1 MTAVPTKLRSLV
13 RAYMLN
19 KGLEEVEVPEPLSE
33 RECFLFFRDANNI
46 IAVKILNMEH
56 IPLTSYKS
64 KVEEEI
70 LKIVKEMPQYADKA
84 YLAIHPLKIAY
95 LPPQRLFEA
104 SGIGLIEI
112 SGEEIVEKIPPRP
125 IRYKLEAQTRR
136 ELGRLGEELRKL
148 AERMSVIERRL
159 LNVETRLENLD
170 IPSTQA
176 LESRLSMEIE
186 KLSQRIAELE
196 AQLTKISARVEANEK
211 RIRELY
217 RKPLPPLKGEPG
229 ISALPDIAERG
240 EFAEE
245 AGLPDFIRGNPWLDV
260 LKKTKKK
267 SEK

>member
-33 RECFLFFRDANNI
+33 RERFLFFRDANNI
-46 IAVKILNMEH
+46 IAIKILDMENVS
-56 IPLTSYKS
+56 LTSYKS

-84 YLAIHPLKIAY
+84 YLAIRPLKIAY

-112 SGEEIVEKIPPRP
+112 SGEEIVEKIPSRP
-125 IRYKLEAQTRR
+125 LRYKLEAQTRR

-148 AERMSVIERRL
+148 VEKVSVIERRL
-159 LNVETRLENLD
+159 LDVETQLENLD
-170 IPSTQA
+170 IPSARA

-186 KLSQRIAELE
+186 KLSKRIATLE

-217 RKPLPPLKGEPG
+217 RKPLLPLKGEPG
-229 ISALPDIAERG
+229 IPALPDIAERS
-240 EFAEE
+240 ELAEE
-245 AGLPDFIRGNPWLDV
+245 VGLPDFIRGNPWLDV